1 MTMLKDVERVLLSRA
16 ELQRRVE
23 ELGQEITADYQGKKL
38 LVVGILKG
46 ALIFMS
52 DLVRN
57 IDTTVVFDFMVVSSY
72 GSSSHSSGAVQILK
86 DLERSIEGW
95 HVLIVE
101 DIIDTGLTLKYLVA
115 NLKSR
120 HPQSV
125 KICTLLDKPERR
137 KTEVHVDYNGFAI
150 PDEFVVGYGL
160 DYNENYRNLPDVHV
174 LKPEVYGG

>member
-1 MTMLKDVERVLLSRA
+1 MIDDVERILFSQ
-16 ELQRRVE
+16 EQLQKRIK
-23 ELGQEITADYQGKKL
+23 ELGEEITKDYAGKKI

-46 ALIFMS
+46 ALIFMA

-57 IDTTVVFDFMVVSSY
+57 INAPVVFDFMVVSSY
-72 GSSSHSSGAVQILK
+72 GSSAKSSGAVRILK

-101 DIIDTGLTLKYLVA
+101 DIIDTGLTLKYLVE

-120 HPQSV
+120 NPESV
-125 KICTLLDKPERR
+125 KICTLLDKPDRR
-137 KTEVHVDYNGFAI
+137 TTDVTVDYNGYTI

-160 DYNENYRNLPDVHV
+160 DYDEQYRNLPDICI
-174 LKPEVYGG
+174 LKPEVYQS

>member
-1 MTMLKDVERVLLSRA
+1 MLADVEKVLLTREQIDA
-16 ELQRRVE
+16 RVRE
-23 ELGQEITADYQGKKL
+23 IGEQITADYKGKKL

-46 ALIFMS
+46 ALVFMA

-57 IDTTVVFDFMVVSSY
+57 INTSVGFDFMVVSSY
-72 GSSSHSSGAVQILK
+72 GSSSQSSGAVRILK

-101 DIIDTGLTLKYLVA
+101 DIIDTGLTLKYLVE

-120 HPQSV
+120 NPESV
-125 KICTLLDKPERR
+125 KICTLLDKPDRR
-137 KTEVHVDYNGFAI
+137 KTEVHVDYNGFTI

-160 DYNENYRNLPDVHV
+160 DFNENYRNLPDVYI
-174 LKPEVYGG
+174 LKKEVYGG